1 MPEPAYPYAFQGN
14 GLRRFSSIVAMSTW
28 VNGAGTVKLLIFHS
42 DGMVS
47 VLLVDARCGADVG
60 ARVFRKQG
68 MDEDKPQGPGC
79 GCPKTIDRYV
89 SFDGIDCDGKARRLM
104 EVIER
109 RMADSGAEHPFL
121 KYFMAKRQP
130 RSGPAPDELF
140 LIHSNINQIREF
152 FEQCGDQESLALL
165 MQLEEECC

>member
-1 MPEPAYPYAFQGN
+1 MALTSAP
-14 GLRRFSSIVAMSTW
+14 M
-28 VNGAGTVKLLIFHS
+28 IF
-42 DGMVS
+42 
-47 VLLVDARCGADVG
+47 RE
-60 ARVFRKQG
+60 QG
-68 MDEDKPQGPGC
+68 MEEDQPQGSGC
-79 GCPKTIDRYV
+79 CCPKTIDRYV

-104 EVIER
+104 EFIER

-165 MQLEEECC
+165 TQLEEECC